1 MAVSNKTDGKVS
13 RKEGLLIWENLPSTV
28 RKRNIGVCI
37 FLSII
42 TFGLYKIYWDYL
54 LVKNVRAVDKDYS
67 NCTGEV
73 LCLVFIPFYNIYWW
87 FTRGR
92 LVSERFAEHGFKTA
106 GNKILLMLMAIFG
119 LDIVSM
125 SIMQHDFNSLS
136 TEPVIILKK
145 SAQSSYNTMR
155 KDPKRNW
162 FIFSLLIVPLLHFLV
177 FWLYINAK
185 TISLTFMQWDVFE
198 NAYKFVGFDN
208 IIDQFRSFHDR
219 PETMNMF
226 LNAFRAIPI
235 NLACMVLA
243 VIIGYAFSKHI
254 FGENVFRVIFYLP
267 SMISIVILTLCYR
280 YMFTYNEGMLVGPAA
295 EMLRM
300 LGINYQGWAPSV
312 DDPSVINQLWWL
324 VSIFCVWA
332 SAGINIILMS
342 SAMSR
347 IPEEVIES
355 AKLDGVGFWRELF
368 QIQIPLIMPTI
379 SVFIINS
386 MMAVSAFYVQPM
398 LILGETGPRSAYNTV
413 GWYMFN
419 MTPVEQNYDM
429 PQISTVGFILNIS
442 VSFLVIITRIITDKL
457 TPEVDF

>member
-1 MAVSNKTDGKVS
+1 M
-13 RKEGLLIWENLPSTV
+13 E
-28 RKRNIGVCI
+28 
-37 FLSII
+37 
-42 TFGLYKIYWDYL
+42 
-54 LVKNVRAVDKDYS
+54 
-67 NCTGEV
+67 
-73 LCLVFIPFYNIYWW
+73 
-87 FTRGR
+87 
-92 LVSERFAEHGFKTA
+92 
-106 GNKILLMLMAIFG
+106 
-119 LDIVSM
+119 
-125 SIMQHDFNSLS
+125 
-136 TEPVIILKK
+136 
-145 SAQSSYNTMR
+145 
-155 KDPKRNW
+155 
-162 FIFSLLIVPLLHFLV
+162 
-177 FWLYINAK
+177 
-185 TISLTFMQWDVFE
+185 WDVFS
-198 NAYKFVGFDN
+198 NSYKFVGLENF
-208 IIDQFRSFHDR
+208 IDQFRSFRER

-235 NLACMVLA
+235 NLACLVLA

-254 FGENVFRVIFYLP
+254 RGEKVFRVIFYLP

-280 YMFTYNEGMLVGPAA
+280 YMFTYSPGMLQGPAA

-300 LGINYQGWAPSV
+300 FGINYQGWATSV
-312 DDPSVINQLWWL
+312 DDPGVINQLWWL

-419 MTPVEQNYDM
+419 MTPIAQNYDM
-429 PQISTVGFILNIS
+429 PQISTVGFILTSCNHRQDHNRQDY
-442 VSFLVIITRIITDKL
+442 TRCRL
-457 TPEVDF
+457 LRMGR